1 MADRRIL
8 PTNTGTESSRQSKH
22 HWGSS
27 SEPAQALNPQ
37 QDSLDD
43 LEMKKKKKN
52 YFCREIFVYLGAK
65 LGLHWGKTGVTLGLH
80 GLKGAVPQEQRLLC
94 LAEGITFSL
103 ELNVNFICTNLGIH
117 FYI

>member
-1 MADRRIL
+1 MSWQTVECFPHTL
-8 PTNTGTESSRQSKH
+8 EQNHPGSQKH
-22 HWGSS
+22 HWSS
-27 SEPAQALNPQ
+27 RSEPAQALNPQ

-43 LEMKKKKKN
+43 LEMKKSELLLQGN
-52 YFCREIFVYLGAK
+52 ICLP
-65 LGLHWGKTGVTLGLH
+65 WGKTGVTLGLH
-80 GLKGAVPQEQRLLC
+80 GLKGAVPQEERLLC